1 MGDELSFNLTRLQDW
16 SHLKVNAYL
25 LELSAAH
32 ETIGIVLRT
41 GGPANAVIRIE
52 VDASLALILVE
63 KLETVIVDEN
73 VGASALKFVS
83 RDGGFDRLD
92 RRRDDRRETLLVHW
106 ALDRDVR
113 QCVRGESVWEHG
125 GVETAI
131 LLHLLDGSDA
141 LSDAT
146 DDDLSEEL
154 LILLAWDVHKAGHG
168 AYQREEDLNGREREE
183 GQTSV
188 VVVDGNLNGDLA
200 EPSAQHDGNQD
211 QCEGDQDS
219 V

>member
-1 MGDELSFNLTRLQDW
+1 MLG
-16 SHLKVNAYL
+16 
-25 LELSAAH
+25 
-32 ETIGIVLRT
+32 T

-52 VDASLALILVE
+52 VNASLALILVE
-63 KLETVIVDEN
+63 KLETVIVDED
-73 VGASALKFVS
+73 VGATALQLIS
-83 RDGGFDRLD
+83 SDGGFDRLD

-125 GVETAI
+125 GVEAAI

-183 GQTSV
+183 GETSV